1 MGFFADLKAK
11 RAAKKAQAQYELQLS
26 EWNLDNQALTT
37 ALDIFN
43 NASKGEEPSDGNL
56 VQKAGELVLWS
67 GEAIFHEA
75 GRTPSR
81 YVGRS
86 SGISIP
92 IVAGVRYRVGST
104 SGTLIPGD
112 EMQMEKERGLVKLT
126 NQRLIFA
133 GSVNTAEWSF
143 AKFLSAGTNP
153 SRDDYLFA
161 VSNRKKTSGLRFAPT
176 DGVTFGRIF
185 ALALYAYEKGVP
197 ATIKAIKAELKE
209 SESNK
214 PKLILPS
221 ATKNNSK
228 QIEA

>member
-214 PKLILPS
+214 PKLTLPS

>member
-11 RAAKKAQAQYELQLS
+11 RAAKKAQAQFDLELND
-26 EWNLDNQALTT
+26 WNLEHQALTT
-37 ALDIFN
+37 ALDIFT
-43 NASKGEEPSDGNL
+43 NAAKGDEPEDNQL
-56 VQKAGELVLWS
+56 VQKPGELVLWS
-67 GEAIFHEA
+67 GTATFHEA

-92 IVAGVRYRVGST
+92 IVAGVRYRVGS
-104 SGTLIPGD
+104 SAGTLIPGD
-112 EMQMEKERGLVKLT
+112 EMQMEKEKGLVKLT

-133 GSVNTAEWSF
+133 GSVNTSEWSF

-161 VSNRKKTSGLRFAPT
+161 VSNRKKTSGLRFAPE
-176 DGVTFGRIF
+176 DGLVFGHIF

-197 ATIKAIKAELKE
+197 ATVKAIKEEIKE
-209 SESNK
+209 SESKK
-214 PKLILPS
+214 PKLILPPS
-221 ATKNNSK
+221 V
-228 QIEA
+228 